1 MSTYDVIVMG
11 TGGVGC
17 ATMWQLAQ
25 RGVRVLG
32 LDRFPVAHDRGS
44 SHGESRIIRQAYFEH
59 PDYVPLLRRTY
70 ELWHDIEQAAQQT
83 LYHPVGLIEI
93 GPASGVVVPGVLE
106 SARRYQV
113 RVEKLSA
120 ADCAQRYPAF
130 QIPPGC
136 EVVFEP
142 DAGYLLVEE
151 SLQAQAAMASRAGAL
166 FQHDET
172 VLAWRVLNDSVEVTT
187 TRSTYSAAR
196 LIVTAG
202 AWGPTLLHDLG
213 VPLRVLRKH
222 LYWYATSPNSPGS
235 AALPAFLYEL
245 PQGVFYGIAGRM
257 PAEIK
262 VGEHSGG
269 WEVADPLNASRA
281 EDPLDRQRVDAFVS
295 QYLQGVTTQV
305 VRHSACLYTMSPDE
319 HFIVDRLPHAPQ
331 VVFAA
336 GLSGHGFKFTP
347 VLGEIL
353 ADLAIQGSSTLP
365 IEFLR
370 LNRFQASGH
379 GGGR

>member
-1 MSTYDVIVMG
+1 MPTYDVIVIG

-17 ATMWQLAQ
+17 ATIWQLAQ

-70 ELWHDIEQAAQQT
+70 ELWHAIEQVAQQT

-93 GPASGVVVPGVLE
+93 GPPNGVVVPGVLE

-113 RVEKLSA
+113 RVETLLA

-130 QIPPGC
+130 QIPPDCG
-136 EVVFEP
+136 VVFEP

-151 SLQAQAAMASRAGAL
+151 SLQAQATLARQAGAV
-166 FQHDET
+166 FQHDEE
-172 VLAWRVLNDSVEVTT
+172 VLAWRALNDGVEVTT
-187 TRSTYSAAR
+187 SRGIYSAAR
-196 LIVTAG
+196 LIITAG
-202 AWGPTLLHDLG
+202 AWAASLLHHVG

-222 LYWYATSPNSPGS
+222 LYWYAKSAPVESTSPP
-235 AALPAFLYEL
+235 LPAFLYEL
-245 PQGVFYGIAGRM
+245 PHGVFYGIPGRL
-257 PAEIK
+257 PSEVK

-269 WEVADPLNASRA
+269 REVADPLHASRGI
-281 EDPLDRQRVDAFVS
+281 DPLDRQRVDAFVDH
-295 QYLQGVTTQV
+295 YLNDVTTQV

-319 HFIVDRLPHAPQ
+319 HFIVDHTPSTPQ

-347 VLGEIL
+347 VLGEVL
-353 ADLAIQGSSTLP
+353 TDLALQGRSTLP

-370 LNRFQASGH
+370 LQRFATSS
-379 GGGR
+379 